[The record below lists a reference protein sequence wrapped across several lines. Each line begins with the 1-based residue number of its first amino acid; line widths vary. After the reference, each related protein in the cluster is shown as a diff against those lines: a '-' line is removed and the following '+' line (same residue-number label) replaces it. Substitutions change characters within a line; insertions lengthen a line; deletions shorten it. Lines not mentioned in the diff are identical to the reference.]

1 MKHIISLGEVL
12 IDLIPSTQVH
22 LGETCYTPHPG
33 GAIANVSV
41 AIARLGGSSR
51 FIGGVSDDK
60 FGQLLVQVLADNH
73 VDTQFIRV
81 MKKAPTAIALV
92 TLHAEGQRS
101 FTFFRQ
107 ETADSQ
113 LQIEDINWNAW
124 HDAAVCHVGGV
135 LLSTEPARSATLA
148 AMDYTRREGS
158 IVSLDVNVR
167 PALWTSQ
174 ADIRDTLAK
183 AVERTDILKL
193 SAEEAAFVSEQSGLP
208 KDPHERSWLNM
219 LGEALLE
226 KGPRL
231 VIITSG
237 AHGALLLTANHRV
250 EVPAWPVRP
259 IDTTGAGD
267 AFMGAV
273 LFKLVVQGY
282 TTPSDLS
289 SLSEPDL
296 SDLGSFASLV
306 AGLSVTRYGGIT
318 SFPFI
323 HEVNDFSANFMK
335 EVRSNQAIYRDSIPL
350 NARKFLT

>member
-1 MKHIISLGEVL
+1 MKSIISLGEAL

-22 LGETCYTPHPG
+22 LGETCYAPYPG

-51 FIGGVSDDK
+51 FIGGVSDDD
-60 FGQLLVQVLADNH
+60 FGQLLVQTLAGNH
-73 VDTQFIRV
+73 VDTRYIRV
-81 MKKAPTAIALV
+81 IKKAPTAIALV
-92 TLHAEGQRS
+92 TLHAEGQRR

-113 LQIEDINWNAW
+113 LQAEDLDWNAW

-135 LLSTEPARSATLA
+135 LLSTEPARTATLA
-148 AMDYTRREGS
+148 AMDYTRQVGS

-167 PALWTSQ
+167 PALWASHSE
-174 ADIRDTLAK
+174 IRDTLAK

-193 SAEEAAFVSEQSGLP
+193 SAEEAAFVSEQSSQP
-208 KDPHERSWLNM
+208 NDPHERNWLNT
-219 LGEALLE
+219 LGDALLE

-231 VIITSG
+231 VIITLG
-237 AHGALLLTANHRV
+237 AQGALLLTANYRV

-259 IDTTGAGD
+259 VDTTGAGD

-273 LFKLVVQGY
+273 LHKLVQQGW
-282 TTPSDLS
+282 TTPSDLF
-289 SLSEPDL
+289 SLSEHDL
-296 SDLGSFASLV
+296 RNLGNFATFV
-306 AGLSVTRYGGIT
+306 AGLSVTSHGGIS

-323 HEVNDFSANFMK
+323 YELTDFVTYQELDK
-335 EVRSNQAIYRDSIPL
+335 EQSGDMQG
-350 NARKFLT
+350 